1 MQRVSRIPLGAIFHG
16 NMRPGSKRTVLTK
29 LYMYS
34 MFSSYCYRVP
44 RAAFGG
50 IARGHAM
57 QVHMD
62 MPRSSSSPQ
71 NNFLFIHTRCLNS
84 TRRYVKNRTTA
95 SKGVHRGFHVVGKA
109 LGGRVCLGIQ
119 GFRGSVLLDAASR
132 SLAYSGSYEIRS
144 KRSLPLKMNTWRSY
158 SGSHQHETPGFLSG
172 SSFHE
177 VGVDEA
183 VHECLVKAGFERMSM
198 VQKLSYASLRGGR
211 NVVLAAETG
220 SGKTLAYLV
229 PLIENLRQS
238 REPGTSDALFDEE
251 VMVDCNKDNNGS
263 MLVLCPNTVLC
274 EQVIGVI
281 QTIFE
286 HSSKSDMGIKAAYV
300 SAQHVTYDDSHEGF
314 PDIVVT
320 TPGALH
326 SLLSGVG
333 PLIGPEWTFEGLKDW
348 ARFVVLDEADMLLGG
363 AYGKKIEY
371 IMDEL
376 RGGDRQRAA
385 TRACEELGIDLDT
398 YWTMPRHVRK
408 AAQLQGGQ
416 GMLDAGAVEYLND
429 YENTEGLRN
438 PDTWLR
444 QYVFVGAT
452 MPTNG
457 RETVGAKIAAEF
469 PTAEWISGVQL
480 HRSMK
485 HVEFNWIEVDSS
497 NLCEALYKVV
507 EGDEDM
513 MQGVG
518 RMIIFTKDTKATKDI
533 SFRLQEYLENTAII
547 LLPYHKGMSQSDREE
562 SLKMAKDNSI
572 GQSTILICT
581 DSTARGLDI
590 PGISHV
596 VHADFPA
603 SAVDFIHRSGR
614 TGRAGN
620 EGTVTSLIS
629 KECRDLAEAI
639 RELMEQDDSIEG
651 AFSRNRSFR
660 KKFKKYGK
668 FVPRGQ

>member
-1 MQRVSRIPLGAIFHG
+1 M
-16 NMRPGSKRTVLTK
+16 
-29 LYMYS
+29 
-34 MFSSYCYRVP
+34 
-44 RAAFGG
+44 
-50 IARGHAM
+50 
-57 QVHMD
+57 
-62 MPRSSSSPQ
+62 
-71 NNFLFIHTRCLNS
+71 NS
-84 TRRYVKNRTTA
+84 TIRYAENKTKA
-95 SKGVHRGFHVVGKA
+95 SKGIHSGFHAVGKVF
-109 LGGRVCLGIQ
+109 GGRVCLGIQ
-119 GFRGSVLLDAASR
+119 RFRGSVQVDVVSR
-132 SLAYSGSYEIRS
+132 PLAFSTSYDTRCTKIMAP
-144 KRSLPLKMNTWRSY
+144 KIDTWRSY
-158 SGSHQHETPGFLSG
+158 SGSQQHEDTGFLSH
-172 SSFHE
+172 STFKDI
-177 VGVDEA
+177 GVDED
-183 VHECLVKAGFERMSM
+183 VYKCLLDAGFEHMSM
-198 VQKLSYASLRGGR
+198 VQKLSYASLRRG
-211 NVVLAAETG
+211 NTVVLAAETG

-229 PLIENLRQS
+229 PLIENLKQS
-238 REPGTSDALFDEE
+238 REPGTGDELFDEE
-251 VMVDCNKDNNGS
+251 VISDCNKKSNGS
-263 MLVLCPNTVLC
+263 LLVLCPNAVLC
-274 EQVIGVI
+274 EQVIEVI
-281 QTIFE
+281 QAIFGQ
-286 HSSKSDMGIKAAYV
+286 SSTPGMSIKAAYV
-300 SAQHVTYDDSHEGF
+300 SAQHVTYEDSHDGF
-314 PDIVVT
+314 PDVVVT

-385 TRACEELGIDLDT
+385 TRACEELAIDLDT
-398 YWTMPRHVRK
+398 YWTMPRHIRK

-416 GMLDAGAVEYLND
+416 GMLDAGALEHLSD
-429 YENTEGLRN
+429 YQHVEGLRN

-469 PTAEWISGVQL
+469 PNADWISGIQL

-485 HVEFNWIEVDSS
+485 HVSFTWLDVSSS
-497 NLCEALYKVV
+497 NICEALYKVV

-513 MQGVG
+513 MQGTG

-533 SFRLQEYLENTAII
+533 SHRLIEYFGSTRII
-547 LLPYHKGMSQSDREE
+547 MLPYHKGMSQADRDE
-562 SLKMAKDNSI
+562 SLKMTKDNSH

-590 PGISHV
+590 PGVSHV

-614 TGRAGN
+614 TGRAGRK
-620 EGTVTSLIS
+620 GTVTSLVS
-629 KECRDLAEAI
+629 DDCRDLAEAI